1 MKRSLVVLLLL
12 LLPACGTNVAFKQ
25 DHRVSI
31 VYPRNRQKVT
41 LPMTVRWTVKNF
53 DGTFGVL
60 LDRAP
65 QPPGE
70 PLTWFARN
78 DKSCKRVSSCPDA
91 AYLAR
96 HNVFAV
102 TDTEFPVPVVH
113 GPPSNFKGK
122 DIHEVNIVLLDRQGR
137 RIGDTAF
144 NVEFEVPRHHI

>member
-1 MKRSLVVLLLL
+1 HAGGVLRLRCGRTAGVGPHGRPSDQARVKRSLVVLLLL
-12 LLPACGTNVAFKQ
+12 FGSGCGTNVAFKQ

-41 LPMTVRWTVKNF
+41 LPMTVRWTVKDF

-78 DKSCKRVSSCPDA
+78 DKSCK
-91 AYLAR
+91 
-96 HNVFAV
+96 
-102 TDTEFPVPVVH
+102 
-113 GPPSNFKGK
+113 
-122 DIHEVNIVLLDRQGR
+122 
-137 RIGDTAF
+137 
-144 NVEFEVPRHHI
+144 

>member
-1 MKRSLVVLLLL
+1 VKRALLVLLV

-25 DHRVSI
+25 DHRVKI
-31 VYPRNRQKVT
+31 VFPRNRQKVT
-41 LPMTVRWTVKNF
+41 LPMTVRWTVKDF

-60 LDRAP
+60 VDRAP

-78 DKSCKRVSSCPDA
+78 DKSCQRLPTCPDD
-91 AYLAR
+91 AYLAKR
-96 HNVFAV
+96 DVYGLS
-102 TDTEFPVPVVH
+102 TTEFPIQIVR
-113 GPPSNFKGK
+113 PPPTNSKGK

-144 NVEFEVPRHHI
+144 NVEFEVPRRRL